1 MILIISAVSK
11 FLLEIHLFLCFK
23 HSLKLQVSNVFSKK
37 KMVLRPSPSLRK
49 SRCLTIADRAIAI
62 FEIIAKSTSLTIIR
76 YSIAN
81 SKSFDYR
88 YLATRAENGLSN
100 PPPLECIRIQADTLK
115 GLECV
120 KRGHYDKIRIIILAP
135 CGKIQ
140 RNS

>member
-62 FEIIAKSTSLTIIR
+62 FEIIAKSTSLHIGI
-76 YSIAN
+76 SGQ
-81 SKSFDYR
+81 
-88 YLATRAENGLSN
+88 E
-100 PPPLECIRIQADTLK
+100 
-115 GLECV
+115 V
-120 KRGHYDKIRIIILAP
+120 KHDVEHKPNQLGVP
-135 CGKIQ
+135 
-140 RNS
+140 

>member
-62 FEIIAKSTSLTIIR
+62 FEIIAKLTSLSGLFLAVLISDCLTGLILKPALILT
-76 YSIAN
+76 
-81 SKSFDYR
+81 KS
-88 YLATRAENGLSN
+88 LTRDPYNRGF
-100 PPPLECIRIQADTLK
+100 LK
-115 GLECV
+115 KRKSVILVPRLCV
-120 KRGHYDKIRIIILAP
+120 RTVAP
-135 CGKIQ
+135 
-140 RNS
+140 R